1 MLGPDTRVRLAGKAR
16 LRFDER
22 SGKHML
28 LYPERGMALNDTAH
42 DIVTLC
48 TGERTLSEI
57 VHTLRMKYQTGERL
71 EGDVR
76 AFLGALLE
84 RGLVELSP

>member
-1 MLGPDTRVRLAGKAR
+1 MESTDRPKLAARVRVRLDRQTGQ
-16 LRFDER
+16 
-22 SGKHML
+22 HML

-48 TGERTLSEI
+48 TGERTLAEI

-71 EGDVR
+71 ETDVR
-76 AFLGALLE
+76 AFLVALYE
-84 RGLVELSP
+84 RGLVELAP